1 MAQYTRFRKRLFANI
16 DKEPQNN
23 MERIS
28 NRLQGTQRPAGAA
41 LQQKGMI
48 QRESYMKGQKRQQSN
63 MGFGMTNP
71 QAYPKPN
78 PNTPLERMYQDRQSR
93 FGRNVK
99 RNRFT
104 GSEQS
109 AQQQVKYTQG
119 TNALV
124 RKQLERGE
132 ISQEAFA
139 NRYSFMPNTYSVA
152 RARNKMRGK

>member
-16 DKEPQNN
+16 NQEPQNN

-28 NRLQGTQRPAGAA
+28 NRLQGTQRPDGAA
-41 LQQKGMI
+41 LQQKGMV
-48 QRESYMKGQKRQQSN
+48 QRESYMKGQKSER
-63 MGFGMTNP
+63 GFGITTP

-78 PNTPLERMYQDRQSR
+78 PNTPLERMYQERQSR
-93 FGRNVK
+93 FGRNVRK
-99 RNRFT
+99 NRFT
-104 GSEQS
+104 GADQS
-109 AQQQVKYTQG
+109 TQQQIKYTQG

-132 ISQEAFA
+132 ISQEAFQ

>member
-1 MAQYTRFRKRLFANI
+1 MAQYTRFQKRLFANI
-16 DKEPQNN
+16 DRNPETTN
-23 MERIS
+23 
-28 NRLQGTQRPAGAA
+28 
-41 LQQKGMI
+41 LQQRGMV
-48 QRESYMKGQKRQQSN
+48 QREGYMKGQQKQKDMR
-63 MGFGMTNP
+63 GFGMVKP
-71 QAYPKPN
+71 GAYPKPDSN
-78 PNTPLERMYQDRQSR
+78 KPLERMYQERQSR

-109 AQQQVKYTQG
+109 TQQQVKYTQG

-152 RARNKMRGK
+152 RARGRVKR